1 MRGIVRSSAV
11 PKPAGHSRV
20 ARVHRTTTTAT
31 LLVTVAVTALSGCVT
46 IQHPTA
52 PGPPP
57 APSQPSAP
65 LLVGRAEPQI
75 VQAPAR
81 EALELIGPD
90 REPTRAVQAPQA
102 PQAPAEQHR
111 PAAEAPPAPPAAAPA
126 PPPRR
131 TKPKQRPPKP
141 ERRHTQPR
149 VDLPEVSHPVRE
161 NTDVCALGRKYGGW
175 GKDSPQTVICKDAY
189 GR

>member
-1 MRGIVRSSAV
+1 M
-11 PKPAGHSRV
+11 
-20 ARVHRTTTTAT
+20 HRTTTTAT

-46 IQHPTA
+46 VQHPIA

-57 APSQPSAP
+57 APSQPSVP
-65 LLVGRAEPQI
+65 RPDNLAEPQI

-90 REPTRAVQAPQA
+90 REPTQAVRAPRAPEE
-102 PQAPAEQHR
+102 PHR
-111 PAAEAPPAPPAAAPA
+111 PAAATPPPAPAAAPA

-131 TKPKQRPPKP
+131 AKPKQRPPKP
-141 ERRHTQPR
+141 ERRRAQPR
-149 VDLPEVSHPVRE
+149 VELPDVSRPVRE
-161 NTDVCALGRKYGGW
+161 NTDVCALGKKYGGW
-175 GKDSPQTVICKDAY
+175 GKDSPQTVICKEAY

>member
-1 MRGIVRSSAV
+1 MWGILRLSTV
-11 PKPAGHSRV
+11 PNPAGHSRV

-46 IQHPTA
+46 IQHPIA

-57 APSQPSAP
+57 APSQPSVP
-65 LLVGRAEPQI
+65 RPDVRAEPQI

-90 REPTRAVQAPQA
+90 RKPARAPRTPQDAGEP
-102 PQAPAEQHR
+102 HH
-111 PAAEAPPAPPAAAPA
+111 PAAAVPAAPPAAAPA

-131 TKPKQRPPKP
+131 TKPKKRPPKP

-149 VDLPEVSHPVRE
+149 VELPEVSRPVRE
-161 NTDVCALGRKYGGW
+161 NTDVCALGKKYGGW
-175 GKDSPQTVICKDAY
+175 GKDSPQTVICKEAY

>member
-1 MRGIVRSSAV
+1 M
-11 PKPAGHSRV
+11 
-20 ARVHRTTTTAT
+20 HRTTTTAT

-65 LLVGRAEPQI
+65 RPDGRAEPQI

-90 REPTRAVQAPQA
+90 RVPTRAQRAPQA
-102 PQAPAEQHR
+102 PGVPHR
-111 PAAEAPPAPPAAAPA
+111 PAAVAPPPPPAAAPA

-141 ERRHTQPR
+141 DRRHTQPR
-149 VDLPEVSHPVRE
+149 VEIPDVSRPVRE

-175 GKDSPQTVICKDAY
+175 GKDAPQTVICKDAY
-189 GR
+189 KR

>member
-1 MRGIVRSSAV
+1 VWGILRCSTV

-31 LLVTVAVTALSGCVT
+31 LLVTVAVSALSGCVT

-57 APSQPSAP
+57 APSHAPSQPSAP
-65 LLVGRAEPQI
+65 RPGGRAEPQI
-75 VQAPAR
+75 VQAPTR
-81 EALELIGPD
+81 EALELTGPD
-90 REPTRAVQAPQA
+90 HKPPQA
-102 PQAPAEQHR
+102 PKAPYEPHH
-111 PAAEAPPAPPAAAPA
+111 PAASAPPPPPAAAPA

-131 TKPKQRPPKP
+131 TQPKQRPPKP
-141 ERRHTQPR
+141 ERRHSKPR
-149 VDLPEVSHPVRE
+149 AELPDVSRPVRE
-161 NTDVCALGRKYGGW
+161 NTDVCALGKKYGGW
-175 GKDSPQTVICKDAY
+175 GKDSPQTVICKEAY

>member
-1 MRGIVRSSAV
+1 M
-11 PKPAGHSRV
+11 
-20 ARVHRTTTTAT
+20 HRTTTTAT

-52 PGPPP
+52 PGPLP
-57 APSQPSAP
+57 APSQPSVP
-65 LLVGRAEPQI
+65 RPDGRAEPQI

-90 REPTRAVQAPQA
+90 REPPQA
-102 PQAPAEQHR
+102 PRTPRAVGEPHR
-111 PAAEAPPAPPAAAPA
+111 PAAAAPAPPPAAAP

-131 TKPKQRPPKP
+131 TKPKKRPPKP
-141 ERRHTQPR
+141 QRRHTQPR
-149 VDLPEVSHPVRE
+149 VELPEVSRPVRE

-175 GKDSPQTVICKDAY
+175 GKDSPQTVICKEAY

>member
-1 MRGIVRSSAV
+1 M
-11 PKPAGHSRV
+11 
-20 ARVHRTTTTAT
+20 HRTTTTAT

-57 APSQPSAP
+57 APSQPSVP
-65 LLVGRAEPQI
+65 RPDGRAEPQI

-90 REPTRAVQAPQA
+90 RKPAQVPRTPRAADEP
-102 PQAPAEQHR
+102 HH
-111 PAAEAPPAPPAAAPA
+111 PAAAAPMAPPAAAPA

-131 TKPKQRPPKP
+131 TKPKKRPPKP

-149 VDLPEVSHPVRE
+149 VELPEVSRPVRE
-161 NTDVCALGRKYGGW
+161 ITDVCALGKKYGGW
-175 GKDSPQTVICKDAY
+175 GKDSPQTVICKETY

>member
-1 MRGIVRSSAV
+1 MWGILRSSTV
-11 PKPAGHSRV
+11 PNRAGHSRV

-52 PGPPP
+52 PGPFP
-57 APSQPSAP
+57 APSQPSVP
-65 LLVGRAEPQI
+65 RPDGRAEPQI

-90 REPTRAVQAPQA
+90 RKPPQA
-102 PQAPAEQHR
+102 PRTPRAVDEPYRPAGAAPA
-111 PAAEAPPAPPAAAPA
+111 PPPAAAPA

-131 TKPKQRPPKP
+131 TKPKKRPPKP
-141 ERRHTQPR
+141 QRRHTQPR
-149 VDLPEVSHPVRE
+149 VELPELSRPVRE

-175 GKDSPQTVICKDAY
+175 GKDSPQTVICREAY

>member
-1 MRGIVRSSAV
+1 MWGILRLSTV
-11 PKPAGHSRV
+11 PNPAGHSRV

-46 IQHPTA
+46 IQHPIA

-57 APSQPSAP
+57 APSQPSVP
-65 LLVGRAEPQI
+65 RPDVRAEPQI

-90 REPTRAVQAPQA
+90 RKPARAPRTPQA
-102 PQAPAEQHR
+102 AGEPHHPAGAAPV
-111 PAAEAPPAPPAAAPA
+111 APPAAAPA

-131 TKPKQRPPKP
+131 TKPKKRPPKP

-149 VDLPEVSHPVRE
+149 VELPEVSRPVRE
-161 NTDVCALGRKYGGW
+161 NTDVCALGKKYGGW
-175 GKDSPQTVICKDAY
+175 GKDSPQTVICKEAY